1 MKKNLILMSALFAGS
16 MFMNNG
22 FGSNNI
28 LSFNRIILID
38 SEQKDEDFNPREEDT
53 NNDDNCYNPS
63 KEEFFNDIDDLYYD
77 NIENP
82 IMCTDTELHT
92 AQNDLKKSIES
103 EYAKLPL
110 IKRMNKKTKK
120 IYLHTKGI
128 IKRQIINPNFKLIKR
143 TTITVGGILSLKYAI
158 RHLVL
163 SL

>member
-28 LSFNRIILID
+28 LSFNRIILTD
-38 SEQKDEDFNPREEDT
+38 NEQKDEDFNPREEDT

-77 NIENP
+77 NIEIP

-128 IKRQIINPNFKLIKR
+128 IKSQIINPNFKLIKR
-143 TTITVGGILSLKYAI
+143 TATTYVGTVLSVHIVK
-158 RHLVL
+158 HLVL